1 MKYCVNTRIVFSLEK
16 KSVAQI
22 VQERQRQRE
31 ERGQERGRQ
40 RQRGSEGE
48 IEREIEVFKSDTI
61 FPKDAH
67 TTSLKYMNATLG
79 SKVEVLKSRQ
89 LS

>member
-1 MKYCVNTRIVFSLEK
+1 M
-16 KSVAQI
+16 
-22 VQERQRQRE
+22 QERQRQRE

-67 TTSLKYMNATLG
+67 TTSLKYMNVTLG

>member
-1 MKYCVNTRIVFSLEK
+1 MLKLCRRGRGRE
-16 KSVAQI
+16 
-22 VQERQRQRE
+22 RE

-48 IEREIEVFKSDTI
+48 IERVIEVFKSDTI

-67 TTSLKYMNATLG
+67 TTSLKYMNVTLE